1 MLETW
6 IRSYPTDFAVKGAL
20 GALNALIKSIISKTH
35 LLHYGSE
42 FLPFLE
48 QLPGLKDEDGT
59 WALRVEGSDTD
70 SEGYNDEED
79 EEDTRVEHEEV
90 DIDVTSNGPV
100 SFGSK
105 IVVTRERKPSLPLP
119 KALLSPSQNAEP
131 LPKQLI
137 KDLVKLANEVLAVDA
152 EQVARQITKQFATL
166 FLTIKVW
173 VNVALQLDNQT
184 YWVIQP
190 RDWLRFTFSSPK
202 KMLDDCIGEYNTL
215 SNHLADWF
223 VPFPPS
229 L

>member
-48 QLPGLKDEDGT
+48 QLPCLKDEDGT
-59 WALRVEGSDTD
+59 WALRVEESDTD
-70 SEGYNDEED
+70 SEGYNEE
-79 EEDTRVEHEEV
+79 EEEEEARVEPEGEV
-90 DIDVTSNGPV
+90 EVDVTSNGPV
-100 SFGSK
+100 SSGSK
-105 IVVTRERKPSLPLP
+105 IVVTRERRPSLPLS
-119 KALLSPSQNAEP
+119 KALLSPSQNTGQEP

-173 VNVALQLDNQT
+173 MNVCL
-184 YWVIQP
+184 
-190 RDWLRFTFSSPK
+190 
-202 KMLDDCIGEYNTL
+202 
-215 SNHLADWF
+215 
-223 VPFPPS
+223 
-229 L
+229 